1 MTYTEVIGAHP
12 GLSHVASTPKGHF
25 LAVPQSLA
33 EKYAAPT
40 KLPPPQ
46 AKTFEANQDSIDT
59 QSTKGIAAGLG
70 ESYTQLVAAQ
80 IEFDENKKALDD
92 ERIKKFKGNSANPGG
107 RGKPPPHTEGP
118 SHNSFPENK
127 SYGSSTLPRSSST
140 LPRSAS
146 PPSLAKQ
153 SSLQDRRPSAPHEY
167 EQVSPLLQ
175 HQKMNVKAA
184 TFDTA
189 ADRLPEHQQGEHE
202 APPLLPPLPP
212 PHVDSNQP
220 RPALESNGA
229 NLQPD
234 AVLPSPSP
242 ILKHSLSVGSLIQ
255 LPPQNPQDEPRSGTI
270 RWIGELAAIQGSLA
284 GIELVSA

>member
-1 MTYTEVIGAHP
+1 MRYTEVIGANP
-12 GLSHVASTPKGHF
+12 GLTHVASTPKGHF
-25 LAVPQSLA
+25 LALPQLLV
-33 EKYAAPT
+33 EKYAEPT

-59 QSTKGIAAGLG
+59 QSTKAIAARLG
-70 ESYTQLVAAQ
+70 ESYTQLMAAQ

-118 SHNSFPENK
+118 SHNSFPEKNPY
-127 SYGSSTLPRSSST
+127 SSSTLPRSSST

-167 EQVSPLLQ
+167 EQVSPLLH

-202 APPLLPPLPP
+202 APPLP

-220 RPALESNGA
+220 RPAQESNGA

-242 ILKHSLSVGSLIQ
+242 ILQHSLSVGSLIQ
-255 LPPQNPQDEPRSGTI
+255 LPSQNPQDEPRSGTI
-270 RWIGELAAIQGSLA
+270 RWIGELTAIQGSLA